1 MSMKEAAAI
10 PIVVALS
17 LAAGCRQ
24 AENATLREIVVHE
37 STEFISTASGLL
49 AFPFDMMVDSEGRL
63 HVLDLQESRITVF
76 GQGGEHL
83 NTFGRPGSGPGEL
96 RRAVALWIYGDTVYV
111 ADVGNGR
118 VQSWDRDGK
127 YLDQRPLPV
136 GALPLQFDRWP
147 SGRYVI
153 ATEGRDSAMARL
165 VDEKGTIVARFGVP
179 PEPPKLSFNVEEI
192 KRDVARGVMP
202 AGFRN
207 TARPFAGSDNGVWLV
222 LQVDGRI
229 ERYDSLGSQQWTVL
243 LTIPEVDVIR
253 NTFFELA
260 SGPSPAIRPILLVVD
275 GFELGGDLWLLLGLP
290 DQHPATVIVLSPRGA
305 LKYRIT
311 FPGVL
316 GAFQF
321 TIDRERNRIFFSMES
336 DASVWV
342 ATLPEGL

>member
-1 MSMKEAAAI
+1 MKAPATI

-24 AENATLREIVVHE
+24 AEDATLREFVVSE
-37 STEFISTASGLL
+37 STEFVSTASELL
-49 AFPFDMMVDSEGRL
+49 AFTIDMTVDDDGRL
-63 HVLDLQESRITVF
+63 HVLDMMESRITVF

-83 NTFGRPGSGPGEL
+83 STFGQPGSGPGEL
-96 RRAVALWIYGDTVYV
+96 RRPAALWIYGDTMYV
-111 ADVGNGR
+111 ADFGNRR
-118 VQSWDRDGK
+118 VQRWDRKGE
-127 YLDQRPLPV
+127 YLDQLPLPV
-136 GALPLQFDRWP
+136 GARPLGFDRWP
-147 SGRYVI
+147 SGRHVV

-165 VDEKGTIVARFGVP
+165 VDETGTLVARLGVP
-179 PEPPKLSFNVEEI
+179 PVPPVLSFSLEEI

-207 TARPFAGSDNGVWLV
+207 TSRPFAGSDNGVWLV
-222 LQVDGRI
+222 LQADGRI
-229 ERYDSLGSQQWTVL
+229 ERYDSLGTQQWTVQ

-260 SGPSPAIRPILLVVD
+260 SGPSPAIEPILLAVD

-290 DQHPATVIVLSPRGA
+290 DQHPATVIVLSPQGA

-316 GAFQF
+316 GAF
-321 TIDRERNRIFFSMES
+321 
-336 DASVWV
+336 
-342 ATLPEGL
+342 